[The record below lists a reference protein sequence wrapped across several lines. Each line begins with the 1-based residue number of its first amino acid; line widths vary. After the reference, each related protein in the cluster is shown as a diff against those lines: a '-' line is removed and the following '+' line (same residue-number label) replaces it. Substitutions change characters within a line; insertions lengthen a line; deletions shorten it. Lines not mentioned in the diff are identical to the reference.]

1 MSTALLIALFFTV
14 ALLVITTYF
23 ILGGVPLL
31 ILKHDTP
38 MDSRFVRGFF
48 DTCYLVTMMTATA
61 TAVSYVF
68 AGWSALAAGAVVL
81 ALLAAIL
88 RRKIIPRMDALR
100 DQIQVTGESPR
111 SAVRRIHAAAK
122 LLNVTQLV
130 LILWSLIAVS
140 VSLR

>member
-100 DQIQVTGESPR
+100 DQIQVTGEIPR
-111 SAVRRIHAAAK
+111 SAFRRIHAAAI
-122 LLNVTQLV
+122 LINVTQLV